1 MARMTPTEIRNTVH
15 TLQAQGHS
23 LREISRL
30 LALSRNTVRRILR
43 QPGRTV
49 DQAAPCD
56 EATLA
61 RLKAAFERARGNVV
75 RVQELLADDGLD
87 VRYST
92 LTRWVREAGLRAP
105 PRRAGEYDFA
115 PGQEMQHDTSP
126 HRVVFAKAGMADKI
140 VTAQCAGLVLAYSRR
155 LFMQYYPRFTRFE
168 AKTFLLEAARFMDG
182 VCPVCVIDNTSV
194 LLAAGSGADAVIA
207 PEMLAFARTLGFRF
221 RAHRVGHPDRKG
233 RIERPF
239 AYIEGNFLAARN
251 FEGFDDLN
259 RQAVAW
265 CRDVANQKPR
275 RALGMSSEA
284 AYVIEKP
291 HLKPL
296 PDALPPVYELLERV
310 VDLHGYVSVDTNR
323 YSVPERFVGQSVAVY
338 KLPAEIHVCRKDST
352 IAVHQRLIGQR
363 DARSILPEHHS
374 IPVRANRGTA
384 REETLLSGHHPSLDR
399 YAAALKQ
406 RGNGWGRRA
415 LRRLIGMKRTYPS
428 GPFIAAIEQALQY
441 GMFDLGR
448 LEALILKQVAGDFF
462 ALDTGEDGDA

>member
-1 MARMTPTEIRNTVH
+1 MIPTEIRDTVR
-15 TLQAQGHS
+15 TLRAQGHS

-43 QPGRTV
+43 QPDRAV
-49 DQAAPCD
+49 DEATPCD

-61 RLKAAFERARGNVV
+61 KLNAAFARARGNVV
-75 RVQELLADDGLD
+75 RVRELLADDGLD
-87 VRYST
+87 ASYST
-92 LTRWVREAGLRAP
+92 LTRWVRQAGLRAP

-115 PGQEMQHDTSP
+115 PGEEMQHDTSP
-126 HRVVFAKAGMADKI
+126 HRVVFARAGAASKV

-155 LFMQYYPRFTRFE
+155 LFIQYYPRFTRFE

-182 VCPVCVIDNTSV
+182 VCPTCVIDNTSV
-194 LLAAGSGADAVIA
+194 LLAAGAGADAIIA

-239 AYIEGNFLAARN
+239 AYIENNFLVARD
-251 FEGFDDLN
+251 FEDFDDLN
-259 RQAVAW
+259 RQAIAW
-265 CRDVANQKPR
+265 CRDVANQKPK
-275 RALGMSSEA
+275 RAIGMSPEA

-310 VDLHGYVSVDTNR
+310 VDLHGYVSVETNR

-338 KLPAEIHVCRKDST
+338 KLPAEIHVCRKGNT
-352 IAVHQRLIGQR
+352 IAVHRRLIDQR
-363 DARSILPEHHS
+363 EAKSTSPRHHS
-374 IPVRANRGTA
+374 IPVRENRGTA
-384 REETLLSGHHPSLDR
+384 REETLLSGYHPSLDR
-399 YAAALKQ
+399 YVAALRQ
-406 RGNGWGRRA
+406 RGGNGWGRRA
-415 LRRLIGMKRTYPS
+415 LRRLIDMKRTYPA

-448 LEALILKQVAGDFF
+448 LEALILKQVAGEFF
-462 ALDTGEDGDA
+462 ALSAEDDDA